1 MLRRSASTELVATAA
16 ALAMAAVGCGCFGE
30 PGSDDVAIV
39 TDSAGLLSGDQ
50 RDQMERLHAL
60 LLVDYDLDYRVELAG
75 GVGDIDRYA
84 HARFAELG
92 VGSRSGAA
100 RGLLLVLDAVDDLV
114 RLEVGRGLEGVV
126 PDAFVAYLEQRQM
139 VPYFRAGQVGDGVLA
154 ATELLV
160 TRIQRARERG
170 GWEAEPWAAGSA
182 GGGARTPARLG
193 DGRDESFADGPDAP
207 ARSAPEETVR
217 AYLVAMDARNGR
229 PDLDLYTRGTRA
241 MLRGR
246 VMTPAQ
252 MDNVVRAYRRCRRST
267 LHLSA
272 SGLHAVVL
280 YPVEARECAPFLLAL
295 EGGRWRLDFETA
307 AQAIRFGRNNAW
319 RLVRDRVGSYAFAFD
334 EVRLDRHGFPLP
346 SPDA

>member
-16 ALAMAAVGCGCFGE
+16 ALAIASAACGCFGE
-30 PGSDDVAIV
+30 SAPADVAIV
-39 TDSAGLLSGDQ
+39 ADSAGLLSEDQ
-50 RDQMERLHAL
+50 LDQMERLHGL
-60 LLVDYDLDYRVELAG
+60 LLVDYDLDYRVELVG

-84 HARFAELG
+84 HARFAELE
-92 VGSRSGAA
+92 VGSRSEAA

-114 RLEVGRGLEGVV
+114 RLEVGRGLEGVI

-160 TRIQRARERG
+160 TRIQRAREKG

-193 DGRDESFADGPDAP
+193 GGRDESFAKGPDAT
-207 ARSAPEETVR
+207 ARGAPEETVR
-217 AYLVAMDARNGR
+217 AYLAAMDARNGR

-252 MDNVVRAYRRCRRST
+252 MDNVVRAYRGCRRST
-267 LHLSA
+267 LRPAA
-272 SGLHAVVL
+272 SGLHAVLL
-280 YPVEARECAPFLLAL
+280 YPVEERECAPFLLAL

-307 AQAIRFGRNNAW
+307 ARAIRFGRNNAW
-319 RLVRDRVGSYAFAFD
+319 RLVRDRAGAYAFAF
-334 EVRLDRHGFPLP
+334 EGERLDRHGFPRP
-346 SPDA
+346 GA